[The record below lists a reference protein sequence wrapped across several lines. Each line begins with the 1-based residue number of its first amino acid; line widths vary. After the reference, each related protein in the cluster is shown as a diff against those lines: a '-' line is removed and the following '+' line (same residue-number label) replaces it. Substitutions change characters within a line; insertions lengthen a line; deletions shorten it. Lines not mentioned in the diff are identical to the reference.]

1 MGIRPF
7 LFRPRRCLTSML
19 YDALT
24 LVGLYDAVTF
34 DS

>member
-1 MGIRPF
+1 

-34 DS
+34 DTY